1 MNLSRLSIDQP
12 VLAIVASIF
21 ILVVGAIAY
30 SRLPIAEYPEIA
42 PPAVVIQ
49 TQYPG
54 ASAQVVADTVATPIE
69 QEVNGVD
76 DMLYMYSQSTSDG
89 GVTIT
94 VTFKLGTD
102 PDKAQVLVRNAVSIA
117 EPRLPEE
124 VRRFGVVTK
133 KNSPNLMLVV
143 FLMSPDD
150 TYDQLYI
157 SNYALRRVR
166 DPLLRLD
173 GVGDIR
179 MYGARDYSMRL
190 WLDPD
195 KMAEFGLAA
204 ADLLASVRSQNVQ
217 IAGGQIAEPPIS
229 DRAFQPNLTFLG
241 RLTEPDAFENIIV
254 KSSAD
259 GRLVRLKDIA
269 RIELG
274 ALSYSTNSFLLRKP
288 AVALAVT
295 QRPGTNAL
303 ATADSIKAL
312 MADLEKEFPKG
323 LVYSIAYNPT
333 DFIAESVRE
342 LLKTVYEAIALVVF
356 VVILFLQR
364 WRAAIIPIIAIPVSL
379 IGTFAVMA
387 AFGLSINNLT
397 LFGLV
402 LAVGIVV
409 DDAIV
414 VVENVERH
422 LSDGANPLDAARLTM
437 DEVGTALISI
447 ALVLAAVFVPTAFLG
462 GISGQFFRQFAIA
475 IAVATVISCFN
486 SLTLSPAL
494 SSLILKSHTQARAP
508 GRWSVLARPFNWFF
522 GHFNRGFDR
531 SAELYGRTVR
541 WATALAPA
549 FLAVYAVLIAITA
562 WAVYSTPR
570 GFIPAQDRGYVIV
583 AIQLPS
589 GSSLARTTDVVR
601 RAEEIILDT
610 PGVARA
616 PSFAGFNGATF
627 TLSPSAAAL
636 FPVFAPYEER
646 LPHKLTAERITADLR
661 TRLSAIDDAVLLVLP
676 PPSVPGIGNGGGFA
690 MRLEDRAGRGT
701 DVLAAATEE
710 MVNAARA
717 EPALTSVFTPF
728 SNGTPQIFVDI
739 DRTRAQM
746 LNVPIAN
753 VTEALETYFG
763 SSYVNDFNILGRV
776 YRVTAQAD
784 LPFRRG
790 PEDSDAPEGA
800 QRPWTNGADRQRP
813 AIPRHHRA
821 GSCPALQSL
830 SRVRDRRRAR
840 PRRELDHGAGHHD
853 TTCPPDPAGRPR
865 LRVER
870 PVLPGEPRRNRRALH
885 LSALRSVRLSRI
897 GRAIWQL
904 DAAARDHFDRPD
916 VPVCRH
922 RRGPAHGAGCK
933 RADPDRIRRSGRT
946 GGEERDPHRRIRKAA
961 GGAGAEHD
969 GCSGSG
975 LPAAAAADP
984 DDLVRVHSGRA
995 AARHLLGRRL
1005 RDAPGRRRRRVLRHD
1020 RRDPVRIAV
1029 HTGLLC
1035 GGPPA
1040 VPGKRTQAGT
1050 AGRRAGQT
1058 GTAGIVKRVR
1068 APVRTCAPLPA
1079 RVARDCRDH
1088 HQCLGHR
1095 SFVGDGQVDARLAA
1109 GRSHGIEPRERAA
1122 GKLHGRT
1129 SRRQV
1134 DDAHVAPEHAG
1145 AQTGAECLGAG
1156 FLGGETLGVS
1166 FDPSGAAFGL
1176 CALEWREDAI
1186 EEALT
1191 VPFDRALDAADIDEI
1206 GSYPEDHARPR
1217 SIAARMVFT
1226 ASAKP
1231 EKTPSPIR
1239 K

>member
-422 LSDGANPLDAARLTM
+422 LSDGVNPLEAARLTM

-508 GRWSVLARPFNWFF
+508 GRCVDAGAPVQLVLRALQPRVRS
-522 GHFNRGFDR
+522 HRGALWPHRAVGDR
-531 SAELYGRTVR
+531 IGAG
-541 WATALAPA
+541 
-549 FLAVYAVLIAITA
+549 F
-562 WAVYSTPR
+562 PR
-570 GFIPAQDRGYVIV
+570 GLCGADRDHRLGGLQHAARVHSGAGPRLCDRCDPA
-583 AIQLPS
+583 
-589 GSSLARTTDVVR
+589 
-601 RAEEIILDT
+601 
-610 PGVARA
+610 
-616 PSFAGFNGATF
+616 
-627 TLSPSAAAL
+627 
-636 FPVFAPYEER
+636 
-646 LPHKLTAERITADLR
+646 AERI
-661 TRLSAIDDAVLLVLP
+661 V
-676 PPSVPGIGNGGGFA
+676 
-690 MRLEDRAGRGT
+690 
-701 DVLAAATEE
+701 
-710 MVNAARA
+710 AR
-717 EPALTSVFTPF
+717 PH
-728 SNGTPQIFVDI
+728 D
-739 DRTRAQM
+739 
-746 LNVPIAN
+746 
-753 VTEALETYFG
+753 
-763 SSYVNDFNILGRV
+763 
-776 YRVTAQAD
+776 
-784 LPFRRG
+784 RRG
-790 PEDSDAPEGA
+790 ASCRGDH
-800 QRPWTNGADRQRP
+800 
-813 AIPRHHRA
+813 PRY
-821 GSCPALQSL
+821 P
-830 SRVRDRRRAR
+830 
-840 PRRELDHGAGHHD
+840 
-853 TTCPPDPAGRPR
+853 GR
-865 LRVER
+865 
-870 PVLPGEPRRNRRALH
+870 
-885 LSALRSVRLSRI
+885 
-897 GRAIWQL
+897 
-904 DAAARDHFDRPD
+904 
-916 VPVCRH
+916 
-922 RRGPAHGAGCK
+922 
-933 RADPDRIRRSGRT
+933 
-946 GGEERDPHRRIRKAA
+946 
-961 GGAGAEHD
+961 GAGAELCRIQRRD
-969 GCSGSG
+969 
-975 LPAAAAADP
+975 
-984 DDLVRVHSGRA
+984 VHA
-995 AARHLLGRRL
+995 VAQ
-1005 RDAPGRRRRRVLRHD
+1005 RRR
-1020 RRDPVRIAV
+1020 PI
-1029 HTGLLC
+1029 
-1035 GGPPA
+1035 
-1040 VPGKRTQAGT
+1040 PG
-1050 AGRRAGQT
+1050 
-1058 GTAGIVKRVR
+1058 V
-1068 APVRTCAPLPA
+1068 
-1079 RVARDCRDH
+1079 
-1088 HQCLGHR
+1088 
-1095 SFVGDGQVDARLAA
+1095 
-1109 GRSHGIEPRERAA
+1109 
-1122 GKLHGRT
+1122 
-1129 SRRQV
+1129 
-1134 DDAHVAPEHAG
+1134 
-1145 AQTGAECLGAG
+1145 
-1156 FLGGETLGVS
+1156 
-1166 FDPSGAAFGL
+1166 
-1176 CALEWREDAI
+1176 CAL
-1186 EEALT
+1186 
-1191 VPFDRALDAADIDEI
+1191 
-1206 GSYPEDHARPR
+1206 
-1217 SIAARMVFT
+1217 
-1226 ASAKP
+1226 
-1231 EKTPSPIR
+1231 
-1239 K
+1239 

>member
-333 DFIAESVRE
+333 DFIAESVHE

-531 SAELYGRTVR
+531 TAELYGRTVR

-646 LPHKLTAERITADLR
+646 LPHKLTAARITADLR

-728 SNGTPQIFVDI
+728 SNGTPQLFVDI

-821 GSCPALQSL
+821 GPCPALQSL
-830 SRVRDRRRAR
+830 SRIRDRRRAR

-853 TTCPPDPAGRPR
+853 TARSPDPAGRPL

-885 LSALRSVRLSRI
+885 LSALRPVRLSRI
-897 GRAIWQL
+897 GRAIRQL
-904 DAAARDHFDRPD
+904 DAAARDHPDRPD

-922 RRGPAHGAGCK
+922 RRGPAHGAGCE
-933 RADPDRIRRSGRT
+933 RADPDRIHRPGRT

-961 GGAGAEHD
+961 GGAGTEHD
-969 GCSGSG
+969 GCSGGG

-1005 RDAPGRRRRRVLRHD
+1005 RDAPGRRRRGVLRHD
-1020 RRDPVRIAV
+1020 RRDPVRIVV
-1029 HTGLLC
+1029 HTGLLRR
-1035 GGPPA
+1035 GPPA

-1050 AGRRAGQT
+1050 TERHPCRA
-1058 GTAGIVKRVR
+1058 
-1068 APVRTCAPLPA
+1068 
-1079 RVARDCRDH
+1079 
-1088 HQCLGHR
+1088 
-1095 SFVGDGQVDARLAA
+1095 
-1109 GRSHGIEPRERAA
+1109 RAA
-1122 GKLHGRT
+1122 
-1129 SRRQV
+1129 
-1134 DDAHVAPEHAG
+1134 
-1145 AQTGAECLGAG
+1145 
-1156 FLGGETLGVS
+1156 
-1166 FDPSGAAFGL
+1166 
-1176 CALEWREDAI
+1176 
-1186 EEALT
+1186 
-1191 VPFDRALDAADIDEI
+1191 
-1206 GSYPEDHARPR
+1206 
-1217 SIAARMVFT
+1217 
-1226 ASAKP
+1226 KP
-1231 EKTPSPIR
+1231 VNDV
-1239 K
+1239 

>member
-531 SAELYGRTVR
+531 TAELYGRTVR

-728 SNGTPQIFVDI
+728 SNGTPQLFVDI

-790 PEDSDAPEGA
+790 PEDLMRLKA
-800 QRPWTNGADRQRP
+800 RNDRGQMVP
-813 AIPRHHRA
+813 I
-821 GSCPALQSL
+821 GSVLQF
-830 SRVRDRRRAR
+830 R
-840 PRRELDHGAGHHD
+840 D
-853 TTCPPDPAGRPR
+853 TTAPDRVPRYNLYPAS
-865 LRVER
+865 EIA
-870 PVLPGEPRRNRRALH
+870 GE
-885 LSALRSVRLSRI
+885 
-897 GRAIWQL
+897 
-904 DAAARDHFDRPD
+904 
-916 VPVCRH
+916 
-922 RRGPAHGAGCK
+922 PAHGASSTTALDIMT
-933 RADPDRIRRSGRT
+933 RLARQILPDGLSFEWSDLSYQETQGGTVGLYIFPLCVLFVYLALAAQYGSWTLPLAIILIVPMCLFAGIAGVRIMAQDLNVLTQIGFIVLVGLAAKNAILIVEFAKQQEEQGRNMT
-946 GGEERDPHRRIRKAA
+946 DAVVAA
-961 GGAGAEHD
+961 CRLRLRPILMTSFAFILGVLPLVISSGAGSEMRQAV
-969 GCSGSG
+969 GVAVFFGMIGVTLFGLLFTPVFYVVVRRLFPGSVRRPEP
-975 LPAAAAADP
+975 PAAA
-984 DDLVRVHSGRA
+984 
-995 AARHLLGRRL
+995 
-1005 RDAPGRRRRRVLRHD
+1005 
-1020 RRDPVRIAV
+1020 
-1029 HTGLLC
+1029 
-1035 GGPPA
+1035 
-1040 VPGKRTQAGT
+1040 QAG
-1050 AGRRAGQT
+1050 
-1058 GTAGIVKRVR
+1058 
-1068 APVRTCAPLPA
+1068 L
-1079 RVARDCRDH
+1079 
-1088 HQCLGHR
+1088 
-1095 SFVGDGQVDARLAA
+1095 
-1109 GRSHGIEPRERAA
+1109 EP
-1122 GKLHGRT
+1122 
-1129 SRRQV
+1129 Q
-1134 DDAHVAPEHAG
+1134 
-1145 AQTGAECLGAG
+1145 
-1156 FLGGETLGVS
+1156 
-1166 FDPSGAAFGL
+1166 PS
-1176 CALEWREDAI
+1176 
-1186 EEALT
+1186 
-1191 VPFDRALDAADIDEI
+1191 
-1206 GSYPEDHARPR
+1206 
-1217 SIAARMVFT
+1217 
-1226 ASAKP
+1226 
-1231 EKTPSPIR
+1231 
-1239 K
+1239 